1 MAKVEF
7 IIVANHVEAV
17 NGLLYLAGGGWMHQQ
32 RRRMPGE
39 DRFAPSKLGIA
50 AAVLVPWDETNQRHH
65 LEVWV
70 EDEDG
75 TVYARVSGD
84 VEVGRPPGLP
94 AGADQRTVLGLNAD
108 IAYPRPG
115 GYRVVAQVGD
125 HTSSTSY
132 FVHDPVDPAA
142 APPAG

>member
-1 MAKVEF
+1 
-7 IIVANHVEAV
+7 
-17 NGLLYLAGGGWMHQQ
+17 MHQQ
-32 RRRMPGE
+32 RRKVPGE
-39 DRFAPSKLGIA
+39 DRYAPNKLGIA
-50 AAVLVPWDETNQRHH
+50 VAVLVPWDETNQRHS

-75 TVYARVSGD
+75 TVYARVTGE

-115 GYRVVAQVGD
+115 GYRVVARCGD
-125 HTSSTSY
+125 DTSSTSF
-132 FVHDPVDPAA
+132 FVHDPAEAA
-142 APPAG
+142 APPVV

>member
-1 MAKVEF
+1 MARVEF

-17 NGLLYLAGGGWMHQQ
+17 NGLLYLSGGGWMHQH
-32 RRRMPGE
+32 RRKIPGE
-39 DRFAPSKLGIA
+39 ERFAPNKLGVA
-50 AAVLVPWDETNQRHH
+50 VAVLVPWDETNQRHR

-75 TVYARVSGD
+75 TVYARVSGE

-108 IAYPRPG
+108 IAYPGPG
-115 GYRVVAQVGD
+115 GYRVVAQCGD
-125 HTSSTSY
+125 DIASTSY
-132 FVHDPVDPAA
+132 FVHDAVDQPV
-142 APPAG
+142 PPT

>member
-17 NGLLYLAGGGWMHQQ
+17 NGLLYLSGGGWMHQH
-32 RRRMPGE
+32 RRRIPGE
-39 DRFAPSKLGIA
+39 DRYAPNKLGIA
-50 AAVLVPWDETNQRHH
+50 VSVLVPWDETNQRHH

-75 TVYARVSGD
+75 TVYARVEGD

-108 IAYPRPG
+108 IAYPRAG
-115 GYRVVAQVGD
+115 GYRVVARCGD
-125 HTSSTSY
+125 DTSTTSY
-132 FVHDPVDPAA
+132 FVHDPAEA
-142 APPAG
+142 GAPPAE